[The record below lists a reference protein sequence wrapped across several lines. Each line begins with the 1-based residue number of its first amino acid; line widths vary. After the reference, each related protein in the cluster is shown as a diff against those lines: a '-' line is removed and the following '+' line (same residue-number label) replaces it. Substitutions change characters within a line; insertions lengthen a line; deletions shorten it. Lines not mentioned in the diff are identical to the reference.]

1 MTAALF
7 LLEDVDLALEVRV
20 RRDGAGD
27 GHNLATLDLVALG
40 ATEKQTTVLACP
52 CFVHRLVEHFD
63 AGDGGLLG
71 LADTEDL
78 NFGVDRQLATL
89 DTTGNDGATTGDRE
103 DVFDRHEEGLVHV
116 ALGGGDVVVHSVHEL
131 FDLGGPLGVTLE
143 GLECGNLDDG
153 SVLAVE
159 ALRGQEVTDL
169 FLNELQHFFV
179 INHVGLV
186 QGDEDGG
193 HADLTGE
200 QNVLAGLGHGA
211 VGGGDHEDRAVHLG
225 RAGDHVLD
233 VVGVAGG
240 VNVRVVTRLGLV
252 LDVGDVD
259 RDTTIALLGSVVDL
273 IEGGELVEF
282 GVLVVQHLGDS
293 CRQRRLA
300 VVNVT
305 NRADV
310 DVRLGAL
317 KLGLRHLCPPGLG

>member
-1 MTAALF
+1 M
-7 LLEDVDLALEVRV
+7 
-20 RRDGAGD
+20 
-27 GHNLATLDLVALG
+27 
-40 ATEKQTTVLACP
+40 
-52 CFVHRLVEHFD
+52 EHLN
-63 AGDGGLLG
+63 AGDGGLLRI
-71 LADTEDL
+71 ADTEDL

-89 DTTGNDGATTGDRE
+89 DTTGDDGATTGDRE

-116 ALGGGDVVVHSVHEL
+116 ALGGGNVVVHSVHEL

-143 GLECGNLDDG
+143 GLQCGNLDDG

-159 ALRGQEVTDL
+159 ALRGQEVADL

-211 VGGGDHEDRAVHLG
+211 VGGGDNEDGAIHLC
-225 RAGDHVLD
+225 RTGDHVLH
-233 VVGVAGG
+233 VVSVAGG
-240 VNVRVVTRLGLV
+240 VNVCVVTLLGLV
-252 LDVGDVD
+252 LNVRDVNGN
-259 RDTTIALLGSVVDL
+259 TAIALFGSVVDL
-273 IEGGELVEF
+273 IEGGELVQIR
-282 GVLVVQHLGDS
+282 VLVMQNLGD
-293 CRQRRLA
+293 CCGQRGLA

-305 NRADV
+305 DGTDV

-317 KLGLRHLCPPGLG
+317 ELGLRHLCPPGLG